1 MSDAVSIRIRVYTH
15 FSPTRK
21 CGSVKRVY
29 ILGRVETECYCT
41 SIRRATRKLT
51 ELYDAAL
58 EPVGINVA
66 QLGLLRRLDRSCARP
81 LSIQE
86 LAERSE
92 LERSTVARNVRV
104 LEKQGLV
111 ELGESTEDRRVS
123 TVLLSDKGLDALE
136 QADPLWQ
143 SAQHEV
149 ERMFGRQSASK
160 LRSLLLSI

>member
-1 MSDAVSIRIRVYTH
+1 M
-15 FSPTRK
+15 
-21 CGSVKRVY
+21 Y
-29 ILGRVETECYCT
+29 ILVLMDTECYCT
-41 SIRRATRKLT
+41 SIRRATRKIT

-66 QLGLLRRLDRSCARP
+66 QFGLLRRLDRFRAEP

-104 LEKQGLV
+104 LEKRRFV
-111 ELGESTEDRRVS
+111 ELGWSDEDRRAS
-123 TVLLSDKGLDALE
+123 TILLSAKGLDALE
-136 QADPLWQ
+136 RGDPLWH
-143 SAQHEV
+143 SAQREV
-149 ERMFGRQSASK
+149 EEMLGQQTARK